1 MNPKQV
7 IFLLLSVGILM
18 LPTPSLGLSDDAQ
31 QPIQVE
37 ADTAEF
43 DDNTGISVYR
53 GKVRVTQGSMV
64 LRGDH
69 VTVTAPDRRLKKI
82 TSKGKP
88 STFHQVTDEGENIDA
103 EAEHME
109 YNTTANKIILL
120 KKATLHQGKN
130 SFSSERIEYNLITK
144 IVDAGDPKSGDR
156 VKMTIMPNT
165 IDTTP

>member
-1 MNPKQV
+1 MTPKQL
-7 IFLLLSVGILM
+7 IFLLVSAGIVI
-18 LPTPSLGLSDDAQ
+18 LPATSFGLSDDSQ

-43 DDNTGISVYR
+43 NDKTGISIYR

-64 LRGDH
+64 LKGDY
-69 VTVTAPDRRLKKI
+69 VTVVAPDRKLRKI

-88 STFHQVTDEGENIDA
+88 TTFHQLTDEGESIDA
-103 EAEHME
+103 ESEYME
-109 YNTTANKIILL
+109 YNTTVNKIILL
-120 KKATLHQGKN
+120 KKATLQQGKN
-130 SFSSERIEYNLITK
+130 SFSSERIEYNILTK

-165 IDTTP
+165 INTAP

>member
-1 MNPKQV
+1 MNPKQLF
-7 IFLLLSVGILM
+7 FLFLSVTIVI
-18 LPTPSLGLSDDAQ
+18 LPTSSFGLADDAQ

-43 DDNTGISVYR
+43 DDKTGISVYR
-53 GKVRVTQGSMV
+53 GKVRVIQGSMV

-69 VTVTAPDRRLKKI
+69 VTVVAPDRRLKKI

-88 STFHQVTDEGENIDA
+88 STFHQLTDEGESIDA
-103 EAEHME
+103 EAEYME
-109 YNTTANKIILL
+109 YNTTINKIILL
-120 KKATLHQGKN
+120 KKATLLQGKN
-130 SFSSERIEYNLITK
+130 SFSSERIEYNILTK